1 MNEEIKNTTP
11 EVTDDGTETTEDTVQ
26 TTEAEVKEEKA
37 EKEEKLDRKEKKLL
51 KKLEGEL
58 ADLMTKN
65 AQLEGELAQEQDR
78 ALRVMAE
85 YDNFRRRS
93 RAERESVY
101 ADAYADAIL
110 EILPIIDNL
119 ERAEAY
125 NSSDDVNTGV
135 AMILNGAREALKKMG
150 VEEIEALGCEFDP
163 NVHNAVMHTE
173 DESLGENVISAV
185 LQKGYKRGDKII
197 RYAMV
202 QVAKTY
208 RRK

>member
-1 MNEEIKNTTP
+1 MEDKMNEEIK
-11 EVTDDGTETTEDTVQ
+11 ETTEEQASDI
-26 TTEAEVKEEKA
+26 EAEVKDEAETA
-37 EKEEKLDRKEKKLL
+37 ETPATEEKEEKLDRKEKKLV

-58 ADLMTKN
+58 AEAMANSAK
-65 AQLEGELAQEQDR
+65 LEAELAEEKDR

-93 RAERESVY
+93 KAERESVY
-101 ADAYADAIL
+101 SDAYSDAIL
-110 EILPIIDNL
+110 EMLPIIDNL

-125 NSSDDVNTGV
+125 DSTADVNTGV
-135 AMILNGAREALKKMG
+135 AMILNSAREALKKMG

-202 QVAKTY
+202 QVAN
-208 RRK
+208 

>member
-1 MNEEIKNTTP
+1 MNEEIK
-11 EVTDDGTETTEDTVQ
+11 ETTEEQASDI
-26 TTEAEVKEEKA
+26 EAEVKDEAETA
-37 EKEEKLDRKEKKLL
+37 ETPATEEKEEKLDRKEKKLV

-58 ADLMTKN
+58 AEAMANSAK
-65 AQLEGELAQEQDR
+65 LEAELAEEKDR

-93 RAERESVY
+93 KAERESVY
-101 ADAYADAIL
+101 SDAYSDAIL
-110 EILPIIDNL
+110 EMLPIIDNL

-125 NSSDDVNTGV
+125 DSTADVNTGV
-135 AMILNGAREALKKMG
+135 AMILNSAREALKKMG

-202 QVAKTY
+202 QVAN
-208 RRK
+208 

>member
-11 EVTDDGTETTEDTVQ
+11 EVTEEVTETKEETAETA
-26 TTEAEVKEEKA
+26 EAEVKEEKA

-58 ADLMTKN
+58 AELMTKN
-65 AQLEGELAQEQDR
+65 AQLESELSEEKDR

-93 RAERESVY
+93 KAERESVY
-101 ADAYADAIL
+101 SDAYADAIL

-125 NSSDDVNTGV
+125 NSSEDVNTGV

-202 QVAKTY
+202 QVAN
-208 RRK
+208 